1 MITSTPKE
9 DSKTQ
14 KVFYTL
20 GILALILFIEG
31 IIQCW
36 RTVQIQQVEFDMQ
49 ELKSRIEMLESFNG
63 GIKVIFLLLT
73 GCVNYHFAISRKFRE
88 NSK

>member
-36 RTVQIQQVEFDMQ
+36 RTVQIQQVEFEMQ

-63 GIKVIFLLLT
+63 GIKVNFFNVDKL
-73 GCVNYHFAISRKFRE
+73 CEISICNFTKIP
-88 NSK
+88 

>member
-36 RTVQIQQVEFDMQ
+36 RTVQIQQVEFEMQ

-63 GIKVIFLLLT
+63 GIKVNFFIVDRLCELSI
-73 GCVNYHFAISRKFRE
+73 CHFTKIL
-88 NSK
+88 

>member
-36 RTVQIQQVEFDMQ
+36 RTVQIQQVEFEMQ
-49 ELKSRIEMLESFNG
+49 ELKSRIEMLESL
-63 GIKVIFLLLT
+63 IQSLRYQPICVYLL
-73 GCVNYHFAISRKFRE
+73 
-88 NSK
+88 